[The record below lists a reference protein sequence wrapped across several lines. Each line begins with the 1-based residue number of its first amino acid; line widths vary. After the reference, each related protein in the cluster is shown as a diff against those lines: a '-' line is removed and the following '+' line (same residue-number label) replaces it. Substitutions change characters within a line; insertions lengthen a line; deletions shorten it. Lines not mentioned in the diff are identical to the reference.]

1 MGDRYISPATVT
13 GIRRAMEKLNMTLE
27 GAMEYMDIPPAEQP
41 EYVLLLQEGANA
53 GERYNGNQ

>member
-41 EYVLLLQEGANA
+41 EYVLLLQEGTDAS
-53 GERYNGNQ
+53 EQYNGDQ